1 MHKLA
6 CEYAKV
12 LQMHSLD
19 SLDHPGGQLSMSDHD
34 RMGMW
39 WLIHLD
45 LFARLISDKPAVF
58 SSQLSNW
65 RVNMP
70 YLAAECSQER
80 DEAVPTMA
88 FLVRSRLTFILID
101 YFRVTET
108 LTNKADILA
117 AIKPLCED
125 VEAVFEEWKIV
136 NSAYAYFLRPMTV
149 PDHSQ

>member
-1 MHKLA
+1 
-6 CEYAKV
+6 
-12 LQMHSLD
+12 
-19 SLDHPGGQLSMSDHD
+19 
-34 RMGMW
+34 
-39 WLIHLD
+39 
-45 LFARLISDKPAVF
+45 
-58 SSQLSNW
+58 
-65 RVNMP
+65 MP